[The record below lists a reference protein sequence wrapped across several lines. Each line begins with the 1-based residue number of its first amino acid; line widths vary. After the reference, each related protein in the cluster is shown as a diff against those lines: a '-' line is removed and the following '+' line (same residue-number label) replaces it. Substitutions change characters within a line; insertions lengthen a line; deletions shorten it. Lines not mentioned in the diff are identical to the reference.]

1 MILENIENM
10 FVTGD
15 FHGEKDISK
24 ISAVVFPQ
32 QKKLTGNNIL
42 FQVGDFGIIWK
53 NEKDKTE
60 EYWLKW
66 LDDKPFY
73 TLFIAGN
80 HENYDRLEKYPLI
93 DFHGGKAAQISN
105 KVFYLQNGY
114 VYDFEGLKI
123 WMFGGGTSIDK
134 SERIQ
139 GLSWWP
145 QEIPSYKEM
154 DFGSEQLKNSNCKVD
169 YIFTHVMPEILLRR
183 NIGKKLDGDIAAKIN
198 YPYPCPVGN
207 YLNYIY
213 KMLKNNY
220 KQWYFGHYHF
230 DQELDKNFTGLYQR
244 IYRIYSKGGLK

>member
-1 MILENIENM
+1 MIIENIENM

-15 FHGEKDISK
+15 FHGENDISK
-24 ISAVVFPQ
+24 ISMERFPQ
-32 QKKLTGNNIL
+32 QKKLNGNNIL

-53 NEKDKTE
+53 NEKDKSE

-80 HENYDRLEKYPLI
+80 HENYDRLEKYSLI

-154 DFGSEQLKNSNCKVD
+154 DFGSEQLKNNNCKVD
-169 YIFTHVMPEILLRR
+169 YIFTHTMPELILRR
-183 NIGKKLDGDIAAKIN
+183 NIGKNLGGNAEKKIN
-198 YPYPCPVGN
+198 YLYLCPVGN
-207 YLNYIY
+207 YLNHIY
-213 KMLKNNY
+213 KMMKSNY

-244 IYRIYSKGGLK
+244 IHRIYSKKGLK